1 VVSDLHT
8 NGIANC
14 APTGAQDDMVEVL
27 RAMYKPLSPPWFAS
41 NLIEAQQAE
50 IERLRAAGDAMA
62 EALDAL
68 CHSYC
73 GNEDDADLVDA
84 WQEARRG

>member
-1 VVSDLHT
+1 MADDIVERLR
-8 NGIANC
+8 N
-14 APTGAQDDMVEVL
+14 APPSMLGVRLEAAD
-27 RAMYKPLSPPWFAS
+27 
-41 NLIEAQQAE
+41 LIEAQQAE
-50 IERLRAAGDAMA
+50 IKRLRAAGDAMA